1 MKYDSGKFEGG
12 YRLEHIHRTK
22 RMLFLAQ
29 AAITVVFAIYLLFAA
44 NGFTVVPFYLNL
56 NAFLYFVLIML
67 LLINVEGFFF
77 IILEMR
83 FVKSTSTK
91 FIITQRGFRS
101 SVVWAIVALL
111 VVVIFWIPAVPAMA
125 EDSFEESG
133 TVLASEGV
141 PAILT
146 AYNSDMF
153 GVLDMKS
160 MDFVAHGEAQV
171 FILSKHNYD
180 MFKDDGESV
189 LGSYRINTD
198 NYIADPE
205 LVIDFP
211 DYAHSEFYVIVY
223 SESGQ
228 QIEVDYTFTKNVS
241 DSMMTYLPLM
251 SMLFLIAHSAWAIY
265 MLVINKRYITGGIY
279 R

>member
-12 YRLEHIHRTK
+12 YRLEHIHKTK
-22 RMLFLAQ
+22 RLLFLAQ
-29 AAITVVFAIYLLFAA
+29 AAITIVFAIYLLLVAS
-44 NGFTVVPFYLNL
+44 GFTILPFFLSI

-67 LLINVEGFFF
+67 LLINIEGFFF

-83 FVKSTSTK
+83 FVKSISTK

-111 VVVIFWIPAVPAMA
+111 VVLVFWTSAVPAMA
-125 EDSFEESG
+125 ADAMQESG
-133 TVLASEGV
+133 TVVAGEGV

-146 AYNSDMF
+146 TANSDIF
-153 GVLDMKS
+153 GVMELNTL
-160 MDFVAHGEAQV
+160 DFVAHGEAQV
-171 FILSKHNYD
+171 FILSEHNYD
-180 MFKDDGESV
+180 MFKNSGEDV

-198 NYIADPE
+198 NYYADPE
-205 LVIDFP
+205 LTVDFP
-211 DYAHSEFYVIVY
+211 DYAHGEFYILIY
-223 SESGQ
+223 SESGH
-228 QIEVDYTFTKNVS
+228 QIDVDYTYTKNVS
-241 DSMMTYLPLM
+241 ESMMTYLPLM

-265 MLVINKRYITGGIY
+265 MLAINKRYVTGGIY